1 MRVLRRE
8 RSGDRFLRILRFL
21 VGALAVGTGVLVLV
35 VVAIEV
41 AVGGVDAL
49 WLLSWLGFVLVGGY
63 LVIRQPRNRV
73 SWVLFGLGFCV
84 SIGALSE
91 LASEMVPPLVLAVQN
106 NMAMFGFLLLPLLLL
121 WYPTGRPPSVRWTWL
136 ERTIVV
142 LGSIAAVYY
151 LLRPG
156 EIGVTEVPNPLGLAF
171 LTPLR
176 DSWVE
181 ESAGSAIVL
190 AGVLA
195 FVSLV
200 VRWRRGAGPERQQI
214 KFVVLA
220 GLLFVGLVIVGMIFG
235 EQGIW
240 GVAPFVLGLNAIAVA
255 VAVAVVKYH
264 LYDIDRIISRT
275 LSYTVVIGLL
285 GTFFVLVV
293 SLPSFLIG
301 GASERGER
309 ATSPPV
315 LVAASTL
322 AAAALFNPLRKRVT
336 RTLDR
341 RFNRSP
347 YNAESVLEEF
357 GSLIDSETQMS
368 QIAGH
373 WTRAV
378 VATMQPSSIGVWI
391 GGDHLRSDRSGL

>member
-1 MRVLRRE
+1 V
-8 RSGDRFLRILRFL
+8 RSDDRFLRNLRFL
-21 VGALAVGTGVLVLV
+21 VGAVAFGTSVLVLV
-35 VVAIEV
+35 VVIIEV
-41 AVGGVDAL
+41 TANGVDAL
-49 WLLSWLGFVLVGGY
+49 WLLSWLGFVVVGGF
-63 LVIRQPRNRV
+63 LVIRQPHNRM
-73 SWVLFGLGFCV
+73 SWVLFGLGFSV
-84 SIGALSE
+84 SIGAMSE
-91 LASEMVPPLVLAVQN
+91 LAAEFLPPPALAIVN
-106 NMAMFGFLLLPLLLL
+106 NMAMVGFLLLPLLLL
-121 WYPTGRPPSVRWTWL
+121 WYPTGRPPSIRWIWL
-136 ERTIVV
+136 ERTIVI
-142 LGSIAAVYY
+142 LGSTSAVYY

-220 GLLFVGLVIVGMIFG
+220 GLLFVGLVIVGMTLG

-275 LSYTVVIGLL
+275 LTYAVVIGLL
-285 GTFFVLVV
+285 GAFFLLVA
-293 SLPSFLIG
+293 SLPSLLIG
-301 GASERGER
+301 GASEGGER

-336 RTLDR
+336 RTVDR

-368 QIAGH
+368 QLAGH

-378 VATMQPSSIGVWI
+378 VATMHPSSIGVWI
-391 GGDHLRSDRSGL
+391 GGDQPRSDRSGP

>member
-1 MRVLRRE
+1 M
-8 RSGDRFLRILRFL
+8 
-21 VGALAVGTGVLVLV
+21 GTGVLVLV

-41 AVGGVDAL
+41 AAGDVDAL
-49 WLLSWLGFVLVGGY
+49 WLLSWLGFVLVGGF
-63 LVIRQPRNRV
+63 LVMRQPRNRV

-91 LASEMVPPLVLAVQN
+91 LAFELVPPPVLAVQN

-121 WYPTGRPPSVRWTWL
+121 WYPTGRPPSIRWTWL

-142 LGSIAAVYY
+142 LGSIATVYY

-156 EIGVTEVPNPLGLAF
+156 GIGVTEVPNPLGLAF
-171 LTPLR
+171 LAPLR

-181 ESAGSAIVL
+181 ELTGSAIVL
-190 AGVLA
+190 TGVLA
-195 FVSLV
+195 FGSLV

-220 GLLFVGLVIVGMIFG
+220 GFLLVGLVIVAMAFG

-275 LSYTVVIGLL
+275 LSYAVVIGVM
-285 GTFFVLVV
+285 GAFFAVVV
-293 SLPSFLIG
+293 SLPGFLIG
-301 GASERGER
+301 GASETADR
-309 ATSPPV
+309 ASAPPI

-336 RTLDR
+336 GSVDR
-341 RFNRSP
+341 RFNRSS
-347 YNAESVLEEF
+347 YDAESIHDEF
-357 GSLIDSETQMS
+357 AQLIDSETQMS
-368 QIAGH
+368 QLANK
-373 WTRAV
+373 WSEVV
-378 VATMQPSSIGVWI
+378 VATMQPSSIGMWI
-391 GGDHLRSDRSGL
+391 ADSPPAGPATRS